1 MSAGPTT
8 RRRQLGASLRR
19 LREQKGLSLEEA
31 GALVGLSKA
40 TVSRYETKDG
50 SVKWP
55 LVDALCREYGVDDEE
70 RAALVDLAKNAKVQG
85 WWQSYTEAIPSR
97 MNLLL
102 TLENESVREDHYALA
117 FIPGLLQT
125 RRYAETLH
133 RSDPQPQPEDKLK
146 RSIEVRMKRQDILTR
161 PNPLHLSVV
170 LDESAIR
177 RKIGSPE
184 IRREQLEHLMDCA
197 DLPTIDLRI
206 LPIDSGPLASAM
218 GNFLILVGTDPSL
231 DVVYL
236 ENLTVSLYL
245 EKADEVEEYRKAFT
259 YLSSQALAPGASIKL
274 IDNVRKEL

>member
-19 LREQKGLSLEEA
+19 LREEKGLSLQEA
-31 GALVGLSKA
+31 GDRVGLSKA

-55 LVDALCREYGVDDEE
+55 LVDALCKEYGASDEE

-102 TLENESVREDHYALA
+102 TLEDESVREDHFALA

-125 RRYAETLH
+125 RRYAEELH
-133 RSDPQPQPEDKLK
+133 RSDPQPPPEERLQQA
-146 RSIEVRMKRQDILTR
+146 IEVRMKRQAILTR
-161 PNPLHLSVV
+161 DNPMQLSVV
-170 LDESAIR
+170 LDESVIR
-177 RKIGSPE
+177 RKIGSAE
-184 IRREQLEHLMDCA
+184 AHREQLAHLLDRA
-197 DLPTIDLRI
+197 ALPHIDLRVVPSGI
-206 LPIDSGPLASAM
+206 GPLASAM
-218 GNFLILVGTDPSL
+218 GSFLILVGTDPSL

-236 ENLTVSLYL
+236 ENVTVSLYL
-245 EKADEVEEYRKAFT
+245 EKLAEVEQYRKAFA
-259 YLSSQALAPGASIKL
+259 YLSSRALSPDASAKL
-274 IDNVRKEL
+274 IDTVRKEV